1 MFPDSIPWWF
11 AFPTAFVASV
21 SYLIIAIVQAP
32 MDPNPEYSNWDA
44 RDGLP
49 HSG

>member
-11 AFPTAFVASV
+11 AFPAAFVASV
-21 SYLIIAIVQAP
+21 AYLVLAIRNSPA
-32 MDPNPEYSNWDA
+32 DPDPEYSGWDA

-49 HSG
+49 HSD